1 MASAL
6 RPLRPGSTPITRPIG
21 TAISMSSS
29 TVGSRN
35 SATPPAMA
43 SSIESTPPGALVVL
57 VEDDLAQSLD
67 RGGVDGADG
76 LGDPAFDRLV
86 RGVAERP
93 LGGLGLGHHDG
104 IV

>member
-1 MASAL
+1 M
-6 RPLRPGSTPITRPIG
+6 R
-21 TAISMSSS
+21 ISYWSSD
-29 TVGSRN
+29 VC
-35 SATPPAMA
+35 
-43 SSIESTPPGALVVL
+43 SSYLGVEHREHSPGALVVL

-104 IV
+104 IVEHAVDGLAQEDTKGVAWGRRG